1 MTISEFQHLI
11 EKIYYEKDNERGV
24 ERTFLWFVEEVGELA
39 AAIRGKDRMRAKA
52 EFSDVFAW
60 LAGLASLLNIDL
72 EEVASIY
79 NSGCPNCGKLPCQC
93 SEPE

>member
-39 AAIRGKDRMRAKA
+39 AAIRGKDGRRAKA

-60 LAGLASLLNIDL
+60 LAGLASLLNINL
-72 EEVASIY
+72 EEVASVY
-79 NSGCPNCGKLPCQC
+79 NNGCPNCRELPCQC
-93 SEPE
+93 PEPE